1 MSKKNNI
8 NLYHNNIV
16 FDIRKL
22 VFKNFLLNIKK
33 FLQNA
38 I

>member
-8 NLYHNNIV
+8 NPYHNNIV

-22 VFKNFLLNIKK
+22 VFKNFSLSIKK
-33 FLQNA
+33 FLQNT